1 MKKLK
6 ELKVRYF
13 EKKKNELR
21 EIKFD
26 PEYIRDA
33 VKTEI
38 DDLYDKLDSGFLG
51 LDGEA
56 VELSRIRSGK
66 NIVTKGSGDT
76 IFKKL
81 FNAFINPF
89 TVVLIVLA
97 IVSFVT
103 DVVLSPVGEKNYATI
118 IIIAVM
124 VLISGVLKAVQE
136 TKSGNAA
143 EQLANMIR
151 TTTRVRRLG
160 RTDEEILLE
169 DVVIGDIIVLS
180 AGDIVP
186 ADLRIINAR
195 DLFISQASLTGESE
209 PVEKLSKTIT
219 EDLSDTEYNNI
230 AFMGSTVISGSAAGI
245 VIAIGDKTLMGSIS
259 HVVQEKAPMTNF
271 EKGINSVSWVLI
283 KFMLVMVPIV
293 FIINTL
299 TKGDWIHALLFAIS
313 IAVGLT
319 PEMLPMIV
327 TVNLAKGALRM
338 SKEKVII
345 KNLNSIQ
352 NIGSMDT
359 LCTDKTGTLTKD
371 KVVLELHLDIYGKED
386 LKVLKHGF
394 LNSYFQTGLKNLI
407 DIAIIDHSLTNFG
420 DTPEIRRLRNEY
432 FKVDEIPFDFER
444 RRMSVIVADK
454 TGKTQMITKG
464 AVEEMLSISS
474 FVEHHGEVYE
484 INSEILGTIRKKVV
498 ELNKQGM
505 RVIAVAQK
513 NELPSIDSLSK
524 EDEKDM
530 VLIGYLAFLDPP
542 KESTVEALTML
553 KNSGVDVK
561 VLTGD
566 NEKVTQ
572 AISKKVG
579 LRTDR
584 LLLGEEVEKLTEVE
598 LSDIV
603 EDTVIFAKLSP
614 LQKSRIVKSLQNKG
628 HTVGFMGDG
637 VNDAPALKT
646 SDVGIS
652 VDTAVDIAKESADVI
667 LLEKDLTVLEKGII
681 EGRKTYANIIKYIK
695 MTASSNFGNM
705 FSVLAASAFL
715 PFLPMESL
723 HLILLNLIY
732 DMSCIAVP
740 WDNVDAEFI
749 KKPTV
754 WEADGIKSFMLWMG
768 PVSSIFDI
776 ATYVIMYFVICPSV
790 TGGLTYTHLSNPAL
804 KVLYIS
810 LFQSGWFIES
820 MWSQSLVI
828 HMIRTAKIPFIQSR
842 ASKPVIIATT
852 MGILTLTLIPFT
864 FIGKDIGLTALPLQ
878 YFIYLTLII
887 AVYMALAYFQKLGY
901 IKRYGKLL

>member
-1 MKKLK
+1 MNKIEELK
-6 ELKVRYF
+6 ERIF
-13 EKKKNELR
+13 GNKKSGSAIK
-21 EIKFD
+21 KFD
-26 PEYIRDA
+26 SEYIKDA
-33 VKTEI
+33 AMTEL

-51 LDGEA
+51 LDEEA
-56 VELSRIRSGK
+56 VEESEKRSGR
-66 NIVTKGSGDT
+66 NIVTKGKKET

-97 IVSFVT
+97 FVSYVT
-103 DVVLSPVGEKNYATI
+103 DVLLSPPGEKNYATI

-124 VLISGVLKAVQE
+124 VLISGILKAVQE

-143 EQLANMIR
+143 DQLAKMIR

-160 RTDEEILLE
+160 KPDEEILLE
-169 DVVIGDIIVLS
+169 EVVLGDIIVLS

-209 PVEKLSKTIT
+209 PVEKFSRTIT
-219 EDLSDTEYNNI
+219 ETISDTAYNNI

-259 HVVQEKAPMTNF
+259 NVVQEKAPLTNF

-283 KFMLVMVPIV
+283 KFMIVMVPLV

-299 TKGDWIHALLFAIS
+299 TKGNWIHALLFAIS

-327 TVNLAKGALRM
+327 TVNLAKGAIKM

-371 KVVLELHLDIYGKED
+371 KVVLELHLDVYGKED
-386 LKVLKHGF
+386 LRVLKHGF

-407 DIAIIDHSLTNFG
+407 DIAIIEHSLNNFG
-420 DTPEIRRLRNEY
+420 NTPEIKRLKDDY

-464 AVEEMLSISS
+464 AVEEMLRISS
-474 FVEHHGEVYE
+474 YVEHEGKVFE
-484 INSEILGTIRKKVV
+484 INSEIVDLIHKKVG
-498 ELNKQGM
+498 ELNDQGM

-524 EDEKDM
+524 DDEKNM

-542 KESTVEALTML
+542 KESTVEALSIL
-553 KNSGVDVK
+553 KNSGVNVK

-572 AISKKVG
+572 AICKKVG
-579 LRTDR
+579 LKTDR
-584 LLLGEEVEKLTEVE
+584 LILGEDIENLSDEE
-598 LSDIV
+598 LSKV
-603 EDTVIFAKLSP
+603 AETTVIFAKLSP
-614 LQKSRIVKSLQNKG
+614 LQKARIVKSLQNKG

-646 SDVGIS
+646 ADVGIS

-667 LLEKDLTVLEKGII
+667 LLEKDLTVLEHGII

-732 DMSCIAVP
+732 DMTCIAVP
-740 WDNVDAEFI
+740 WDNVDKEFI
-749 KKPTV
+749 EKPTI

-776 ATYVIMYFVICPSV
+776 ATYLLMYFVICPAM
-790 TGGLTYTHLSNPAL
+790 TGGVTYTHLTDPAMKL
-804 KVLYIS
+804 LYIS
-810 LFQSGWFIES
+810 VFQSGWFIES

-842 ASKPVIIATT
+842 ASLPVIIATT
-852 MGILTLTLIPFT
+852 TGILALTIIPFT
-864 FIGKDIGLTALPLQ
+864 FIGKDIGLTALPPV
-878 YFIYLTLII
+878 YFMYLAMII
-887 AVYMALAYFQKLGY
+887 AAYMVLAYFQKLGY